1 MKTINSFRNKPH
13 KSIVIRSSIALLI
26 LLSASSFYTQYL
38 AYKFGYNTALGN
50 PLYNKFYNPVAGFV
64 WYYKYHQ
71 HYSATFYNA
80 YVLTGFLL
88 GLIVLFSFVVII
100 QKERSLRFIKDLH
113 GSASFASFSEIQQ
126 MGIIQD
132 DANNNGIIIGGYQDK
147 NFKYYLQSN
156 SPDHAIMIA
165 PPRSGKGVGVV
176 IPTALTWKESM
187 ICMDLKGEL
196 WQLTAGARNAK
207 GQAVLK
213 FAPGSREDNCHY
225 NPLSEIR
232 LGNEYAIA
240 DAQNLAT
247 IIIDPDG
254 KGLDGY
260 DGHWKKKARSLI
272 SATILHVLYL
282 DKHATM
288 TTLAY
293 FISTNI
299 DQHLAEMKD
308 NTHHAGTRDK
318 FIYAAADSLIN
329 TPDRERGSI
338 ISTAEA
344 FFEIYKDP
352 VVERNTNQSDFRIL
366 DLMDNDNPVSLYIC
380 VEPKDMIRLTPILR
394 ILMTQIILGLT
405 ESLEFI
411 QGEQIR
417 RKHKLLV
424 LWDEFT
430 AIGKLPMFEKQLAYM
445 PQYGIKALLIVQ
457 DISQLL
463 NAYGKDESILST
475 CNIKMALAPSKMD
488 TAELLSR
495 MTGITTVKKEAI
507 TRSGGT
513 MSIRLKNVS
522 ISTQEVQRPLMTPD
536 EILKLRSAVK
546 DKDGRILEPGDMLIF
561 ISGYS
566 PIFGS
571 QILYFEDPEFEQQT
585 RIAPPYHSTVL
596 SIPDENL
603 EHKNQEGE
611 THI

>member
-1 MKTINSFRNKPH
+1 METNSFRSQPR
-13 KSIVIRSSIALLI
+13 KSIVIRLLIALLI
-26 LLSASSFYTQYL
+26 LLAVSSFYTQYL
-38 AYKFGYNTALGN
+38 AYKFGYNATLGN
-50 PLYNKFYNPVAGFV
+50 PLYNKVYNPVAGFV

-71 HYSATFYNA
+71 YYSITFYNA
-80 YVLTGFLL
+80 YVLAGFLF
-88 GLIVLFSFVVII
+88 GLLVFFTFII
-100 QKERSLRFIKDLH
+100 IIHRERSLKFIKDLH
-113 GSASFASFSEIQQ
+113 GSAAFATPHEIHQ
-126 MGIIQD
+126 MGIIQED
-132 DANNNGIIIGGYQDK
+132 DNNNGIIIGGYQTG
-147 NFKYYLQSN
+147 NYKYYLQSN

-176 IPTALTWKESM
+176 IPTALTWNESM

-196 WQLTAGARNAK
+196 WQLTAGARKAK

-213 FAPGSREDNCHY
+213 FAPGSHGENCHY

-232 LGNEYAIA
+232 LGSEYAIA

-254 KGLDGY
+254 KGLDGS

-272 SATILHVLYL
+272 AAAILHVLYL
-282 DKHATM
+282 DKDANM

-293 FISTNI
+293 FISISI
-299 DQHLAEMKD
+299 DKHLNEMRD
-308 NTHHAGTRDK
+308 NTHHVGSRDK
-318 FIYAAADSLIN
+318 FIHAAADSLLN

-352 VVERNTNQSDFRIL
+352 IVERNTRQSDFRII
-366 DLMDNDNPVSLYIC
+366 DLMNNETPVTLYIC
-380 VEPKDMIRLTPILR
+380 VEPKDMIRLTPLLR

-424 LWDEFT
+424 LWDEFV

-463 NAYGKDESILST
+463 NTYGRDESILST
-475 CNIKMALAPSKMD
+475 CNIKMALAPNKMD

-522 ISTQEVQRPLMTPD
+522 ISTQEVQRPLMTAD
-536 EILKLRSAVK
+536 EILKLKSAVK
-546 DKDGRILEPGDMLIF
+546 DKEGRILEPGDMLIF
-561 ISGYS
+561 VAGHS

-571 QILYFEDPEFEQQT
+571 QILYFEDPEFDQQT
-585 RIAPPYHSTVL
+585 RISPPYNSTVL
-596 SIPDENL
+596 SIPD
-603 EHKNQEGE
+603 KNFEYRNTEGE
-611 THI
+611 TNI